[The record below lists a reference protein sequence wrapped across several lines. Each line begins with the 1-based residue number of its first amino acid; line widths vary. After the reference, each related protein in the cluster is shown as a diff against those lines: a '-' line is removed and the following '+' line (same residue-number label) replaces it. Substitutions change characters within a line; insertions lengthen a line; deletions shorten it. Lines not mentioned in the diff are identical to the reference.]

1 MAVPI
6 STGIILAGK
15 VFGLKAS
22 TQILIIKYLY
32 KNAISLILKR
42 KDIEKERQNP

>member
-22 TQILIIKYLY
+22 TQIFIIKYLL
-32 KNAISLILKR
+32 KSEISLKYRR
-42 KDIEKERQNP
+42 KDIEKGS